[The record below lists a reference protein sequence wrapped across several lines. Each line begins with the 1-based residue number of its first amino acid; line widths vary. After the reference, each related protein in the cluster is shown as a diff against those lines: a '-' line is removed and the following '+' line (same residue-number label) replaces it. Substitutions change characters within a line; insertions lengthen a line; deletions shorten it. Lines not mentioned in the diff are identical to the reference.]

1 MFDPFVN
8 ENSNPYFHLMN
19 IEALNFDRFDLV
31 NILCHIII
39 DDILEAVL
47 DWQFDLV
54 TRSNL

>member
-19 IEALNFDRFDLV
+19 IEACTFDRFDLV

-47 DWQFDLV
+47 DWQFGH
-54 TRSNL
+54 

>member
-19 IEALNFDRFDLV
+19 IEALLID
-31 NILCHIII
+31 ILCHIII

-47 DWQFDLV
+47 DWQFGH
-54 TRSNL
+54 